1 MVATE
6 TGVLEMVIF
15 ASSTCYFNIV
25 TLDRMKKKKY
35 NPTVG
40 NIGHVDVEIDLARLG
55 AWTA

>member
-6 TGVLEMVIF
+6 TGVPEMVIF

-25 TLDRMKKKKY
+25 TWDRMKKYKY
-35 NPTVG
+35 NPIVG

-55 AWTA
+55 SW